1 MGHTTSNPS
10 ERCLSSP
17 PPPFWSGAAG
27 ATPTILIPAAPVVA
41 PGQISSDA
49 STAPTVSLII
59 PMHNEAENIAALYQ
73 RVCAT
78 LDPLHETWEMVCVN
92 DGSIDGTL
100 PQLLTLQSQDARI
113 VILDLSRKFGKEA
126 ALTAGLNEARGAVA
140 VPLDADLQDPPELI
154 PQLLARW
161 REGYEVVL
169 ATRHKRDSDTWLK
182 RTSAHLFY
190 RAMNHLSEVPIPSD
204 TGDFRLMSRVVIDAL
219 KQLPE
224 RRRFMKGLFAWVG
237 FKTTEVCYERPARH
251 AGHSHFSLWR
261 LWNFA
266 LEGITS
272 FSQAPLRLASYLGL
286 TVSVLAF
293 LYALKI
299 ILDTLIYGNPVKGY
313 PSLMVAILFFAG
325 VQLMALGVLGE
336 YLGRLYEESKQ
347 RPIYLIRQR
356 YLGTSSVPPEADPAS
371 TPPYRHAAATKTP

>member
-1 MGHTTSNPS
+1 MPALQATSFQAGRLSVSPIPG
-10 ERCLSSP
+10 ELSSDLRQP
-17 PPPFWSGAAG
+17 EPS
-27 ATPTILIPAAPVVA
+27 ATPTI
-41 PGQISSDA
+41 
-49 STAPTVSLII
+49 SLII
-59 PMHNEAENIAALYQ
+59 PMHNEAENITALYQ
-73 RVCAT
+73 RICTT
-78 LDPLHETWEMVCVN
+78 LDPLGETWEMVCVN
-92 DGSIDGTL
+92 DGSTDDTL
-100 PQLLTLQSQDARI
+100 LRLLALQARDPRLF
-113 VILDLSRKFGKEA
+113 ILDLSRKFGKEA

-140 VPLDADLQDPPELI
+140 IPLDADLQDPPELI

-161 REGYEVVL
+161 REGYDVVL
-169 ATRHKRDSDTWLK
+169 ATRHQREADSWLK
-182 RTSAHLFY
+182 RTSAFLFY
-190 RAMNHLSEVPIPSD
+190 RVMNHLSEVPIPSD
-204 TGDFRLMSRVVIDAL
+204 TGDFRLMTRTVIDAL

-237 FKTTEVCYERPARH
+237 FKTTEVCYQRPARH

-286 TVSVLAF
+286 AVSLMAF

-299 ILDTLIYGNPVKGY
+299 ILDTLLFGNPVKGY
-313 PSLMVAILFFAG
+313 PSLMVAILFFSG

-356 YLGTSSVPPEADPAS
+356 YSGTPQHSPEDQE
-371 TPPYRHAAATKTP
+371 K

>member
-1 MGHTTSNPS
+1 MGHTFPNPS
-10 ERCLSSP
+10 GTASSTAPSVPWSRSPQTAIPALPAVPAEGSAPAEP
-17 PPPFWSGAAG
+17 PPR
-27 ATPTILIPAAPVVA
+27 
-41 PGQISSDA
+41 
-49 STAPTVSLII
+49 PTVSLIV
-59 PMHNEAENIAALYQ
+59 PMHNEAENICALYQ
-73 RVCAT
+73 CICAT
-78 LDPLHETWEMVCVN
+78 LDPLEESWEMICVN
-92 DGSIDGTL
+92 DGSTDDTL
-100 PQLLTLQSQDARI
+100 QQLLALQTRDARL

-126 ALTAGLNEARGAVA
+126 ALTAGLNEAHGAA
-140 VPLDADLQDPPELI
+140 AIPLDADLQDPPELI

-161 REGYEVVL
+161 REGYDVVL
-169 ATRHKRDSDTWLK
+169 ATRHQRQSDTWLK

-190 RAMNHLSEVPIPSD
+190 RLMNRLSDVPIPSD
-204 TGDFRLMSRVVIDAL
+204 TGDFRLMSRAVIDAL

-237 FKTTEVCYERPARH
+237 FKTTEVCYQRPARH
-251 AGHSHFSLWR
+251 AGHSQFSFWR

-286 TVSVLAF
+286 MVSVMAF

-299 ILDTLIYGNPVKGY
+299 ILDTLIFGNPVKGY

-356 YLGTSSVPPEADPAS
+356 YPGAAHNLPLATQETD
-371 TPPYRHAAATKTP
+371 TPG